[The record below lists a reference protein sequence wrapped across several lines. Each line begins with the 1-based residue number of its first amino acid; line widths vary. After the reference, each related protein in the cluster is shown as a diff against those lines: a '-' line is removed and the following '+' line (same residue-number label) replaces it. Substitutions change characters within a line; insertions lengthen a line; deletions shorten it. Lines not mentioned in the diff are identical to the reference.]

1 MSEIL
6 PDLYYTEQHEWLKVD
21 GQTGLIGITD
31 FAQNA
36 LGDVTFVELPAVDDE
51 IKKGDELIVIEST
64 KAASDVYAPV
74 SGKIVAINEAMDD
87 EPELI
92 NSDPYDK
99 GWLVKIELQDAS
111 ELETLLS
118 PEAYEQHLRNE

>member
-74 SGKIVAINEAMDD
+74 SGKIIEVNQAMED
-87 EPELI
+87 EPERI
-92 NSDPYDK
+92 NSDPYGK
-99 GWLVKIELQDAS
+99 GWLVKIQLDDAS
-111 ELETLLS
+111 EIETLLS
-118 PEAYEQHLRNE
+118 PEAYEQHTGNE

>member
-1 MSEIL
+1 MSEVL
-6 PDLYYTEQHEWLKVD
+6 PDLYYTEQHEWIKVD
-21 GQTGLIGITD
+21 GDTGVIGITD

-36 LGDVTFVELPAVDDE
+36 LGDVTFVDLPAVDDE
-51 IKKGDELIVIEST
+51 VKKGDEMIVIEST

-99 GWLVKIELQDAS
+99 GWLVKIELQDSS
-111 ELETLLS
+111 ELKTLLS
-118 PEAYEQHLRNE
+118 PEAYEQHTGSE